1 MPLPINISAS
11 RGAAILG
18 LSQYQTPVSVWLN
31 IMESRQPGF
40 CAEHNYELP
49 VFDDSAALRW
59 GRSFEYAVTE
69 LAEMKQNN
77 KIINREKLSHA
88 NLEYITCHQDG
99 QYEQGERDP
108 WEKILHEGKTTSAFY
123 FRDHFGEPGTDQVPM
138 EYQIQCQ
145 HQMICTGAEEVILSV
160 LIFPRRVEELEE
172 IGWEVW
178 QDTNKNF
185 MLRNNIS
192 NDVALTVDWAVILNQ
207 LGYFHQFHIHALP
220 ELQNL
225 MLIHYRDF
233 WENHVLTGIPPE
245 PKTYDD
251 IKALC
256 PVAAGTIIGDEEIER
271 FAAEYKNITSEIG
284 TSGPLYKRKEQ
295 IRVEILKRMRNADKT
310 MDEDSEKKWV
320 LRSRDGKKLFQY
332 DGKVFR

>member
-18 LSQYQTPVSVWLN
+18 LSDWQTPVHVWLN

-49 VFDDSAALRW
+49 VFEDNAALRW

-160 LIFPRRVEELEE
+160 LVFPRRVEE
-172 IGWEVW
+172 WEDVGIIPGCPEN
-178 QDTNKNF
+178 TMTGNKI
-185 MLRNNIS
+185 LS
-192 NDVALTVDWAVILNQ
+192 WAKVLDEM
-207 LGYFHQFHIHALP
+207 GYFHRYHIRVNTELHA
-220 ELQNL
+220 L